1 MEVKTKKRGRP
12 LGSTK
17 KTDVATSYMFQTNL
31 EKQIEGAPINRNS
44 NRGWVN
50 WGLRNDYAIKLSEL
64 YFNSIVHK
72 SCVDFGVTAVV
83 GDGVDYQAM
92 NMDKTEVMPNQYQTW
107 DEFIRCLVL
116 DYILYGSY
124 AFQIIR
130 NKDGRT
136 FSYYHQPISS
146 VRCSPRDEEG
156 NITSY
161 WLCQDWTATGK
172 YPPIEIPRFGFQEED
187 TINSGKPYL
196 FVYETYTPDL
206 DYYSTPKYV
215 GALKAIM
222 TELELIRYDLR
233 SVKNNFSANGFLV
246 LPRVESDEERRDL
259 LNNIKNSF
267 VGADNAN
274 ALVVTFSNGDEN
286 DSNVAKFVKIDKDS
300 NNVNLFAES
309 NQRNIDRIVTAHRIP
324 SKALIGM
331 PIDGATLGGGGNEVN
346 VAWNLYNKTVATEYR
361 NAILTTINKMF
372 SLNGVDTEIVLKP
385 LDFNLT
391 DEEDKVTT
399 PAIHNIAPIGEV
411 KKNNIEEKVVNKDEQ
426 R

>member
-1 MEVKTKKRGRP
+1 MAKRGRP
-12 LGSTK
+12 KGSIK
-17 KTDVATSYMFQTNL
+17 KEPIATYMLQSNF
-31 EKQIEGAPINRNS
+31 EKQMEGAPINRNS

-50 WGLRNDYAIKLSEL
+50 WGNRNDYPIKLSEL

-72 SCVDFGVTAVV
+72 SCVDFGVTAIL
-83 GDGVDYQAM
+83 GDGIDYQAM
-92 NMDKTEVMPNQYQTW
+92 NMNETEVMPNNLQTW
-107 DEFIRCLVL
+107 DELIRCLAL

-172 YPPIEIPRFGFQEED
+172 YPPIEIPRFGFQEEE

-196 FVYETYTPDL
+196 FVFESYTPDL
-206 DYYSTPKYV
+206 DYYTTPKYV
-215 GALKAIM
+215 GGIKAIM

-233 SVKNNFSANGFLV
+233 AVKNNFSANGFLV
-246 LPRVESDEERRDL
+246 LPRVESDEERREL

-274 ALVVTFSNGDEN
+274 SLVVTFSNGDEN

-300 NNVNLFAES
+300 NNVNLFSES
-309 NQRNIDRIVTAHRIP
+309 NSRNIDRIVTAHRIP

-372 SLNGVDTEIVLKP
+372 ALNGVDTQLILKP

-399 PAIHNIAPIGEV
+399 PMINKIGYDTI
-411 KKNNIEEKVVNKDEQ
+411 KKNNDIEEKVVNKDEQ
-426 R
+426 RN

>member
-1 MEVKTKKRGRP
+1 MAKRGRP
-12 LGSTK
+12 KGSIK
-17 KTDVATSYMFQTNL
+17 KEPIETYMFQTNF
-31 EKQIEGAPINRNS
+31 EKQMEGAPINRNS

-50 WGLRNDYAIKLSEL
+50 WGNRNDYPIKLSEL

-72 SCVDFGVTAVV
+72 SCVDFGVTAIL
-83 GDGVDYQAM
+83 GDGVDYQTM
-92 NMDKTEVMPNQYQTW
+92 NMNETEVMPNNLQTW
-107 DEFIRCLVL
+107 DELIRCLAL

-172 YPPIEIPRFGFQEED
+172 YPPIEIPRFGFQEEE

-196 FVYETYTPDL
+196 FVFESYTPDL
-206 DYYSTPKYV
+206 DYYTTPKYV
-215 GALKAIM
+215 GGIKAIM

-233 SVKNNFSANGFLV
+233 AVKNNFSANGFLV
-246 LPRVESDEERRDL
+246 LPRVESDEERREL

-274 ALVVTFSNGDEN
+274 SLVVTFSNGYEN

-300 NNVNLFAES
+300 NNVNLFSES
-309 NQRNIDRIVTAHRIP
+309 NSRNIDRIVTAHRIP

-346 VAWNLYNKTVATEYR
+346 VAWNLFNKTVATEYR

-372 SLNGVDTEIVLKP
+372 ALNGVDTQLILKP

-399 PAIHNIAPIGEV
+399 PMINKIGYDTI
-411 KKNNIEEKVVNKDEQ
+411 KKNNDIEEKVVNKDEQ
-426 R
+426 RN

>member
-1 MEVKTKKRGRP
+1 MAKRGRP
-12 LGSTK
+12 KGSIK
-17 KTDVATSYMFQTNL
+17 KEPIATYMLQTNF
-31 EKQIEGAPINRNS
+31 EKQMEGAPINKNS

-50 WGLRNDYAIKLSEL
+50 WGNRNDYPIKLSEL

-72 SCVDFGVTAVV
+72 SCVDFGVTAIL
-83 GDGVDYQAM
+83 GDGVDYLAM
-92 NMDKTEVMPNQYQTW
+92 NMNETEVMPNNLQTW
-107 DEFIRCLVL
+107 DELIRCLAL

-172 YPPIEIPRFGFQEED
+172 YPPIEIPRFGFQEEE

-196 FVYETYTPDL
+196 FVYESYTPDL
-206 DYYSTPKYV
+206 DYYTTPKYV
-215 GALKAIM
+215 GGIKAIM

-233 SVKNNFSANGFLV
+233 AVKNNFSANGFLV
-246 LPRVESDEERRDL
+246 LPRVESDEERREL

-274 ALVVTFSNGDEN
+274 SLVVTFSNGDEN

-300 NNVNLFAES
+300 NNVNLFSES
-309 NQRNIDRIVTAHRIP
+309 NNRNIDRIVTAHRIP

-372 SLNGVDTEIVLKP
+372 ALNGVDTQLILKP

-399 PAIHNIAPIGEV
+399 PMINKIGYDTI
-411 KKNNIEEKVVNKDEQ
+411 KKNNDIEEKVVNKDEQ
-426 R
+426 RN

>member
-1 MEVKTKKRGRP
+1 MAKRGRP
-12 LGSTK
+12 KGSIK
-17 KTDVATSYMFQTNL
+17 KEPIATYMLQTNF
-31 EKQIEGAPINRNS
+31 EKQMEGAPINRNS

-50 WGLRNDYAIKLSEL
+50 WGNRNDYPIKLSEL

-72 SCVDFGVTAVV
+72 SCVDFGVTAIL
-83 GDGVDYQAM
+83 GDGIDYQAM
-92 NMDKTEVMPNQYQTW
+92 NMNETEVMPNNLQTW
-107 DEFIRCLVL
+107 DELIRCLAL

-161 WLCQDWTATGK
+161 WLCQDWTAVGK
-172 YPPIEIPRFGFQEED
+172 YPPIEIPRFGFQEEE

-196 FVYETYTPDL
+196 FVFESYTPDL
-206 DYYSTPKYV
+206 DYYTTPKYV
-215 GALKAIM
+215 GGIKAIM

-233 SVKNNFSANGFLV
+233 AVKNNFSANGFLV
-246 LPRVESDEERRDL
+246 LPRVESDEERREL

-274 ALVVTFSNGDEN
+274 SLVVTFSNGDEN

-300 NNVNLFAES
+300 NNVNLFSES
-309 NQRNIDRIVTAHRIP
+309 NSRNIDRIVTAHRIP

-346 VAWNLYNKTVATEYR
+346 VAWNLFNKTVATEYR

-372 SLNGVDTEIVLKP
+372 ALNGVDTQLILKP

-399 PAIHNIAPIGEV
+399 PMINKIGYDTI
-411 KKNNIEEKVVNKDEQ
+411 KKNNDIEEKVVNKDEQ
-426 R
+426 RN

>member
-1 MEVKTKKRGRP
+1 MAKRGRP
-12 LGSTK
+12 KGSIK
-17 KTDVATSYMFQTNL
+17 KEPIATYMLQTNF
-31 EKQIEGAPINRNS
+31 EKQMEGAPINKNS
-44 NRGWVN
+44 NRGWIN
-50 WGLRNDYAIKLSEL
+50 WGNRNDYPIKLSEL

-72 SCVDFGVTAVV
+72 SCVDFGVTAIL
-83 GDGVDYQAM
+83 GDGVDYQSM
-92 NMDKTEVMPNQYQTW
+92 NMNETEVMPNNLQTW
-107 DEFIRCLVL
+107 DELIRCLAL

-172 YPPIEIPRFGFQEED
+172 YPPIEIPRFGFQEEE

-196 FVYETYTPDL
+196 FVYESYTPDL
-206 DYYSTPKYV
+206 DYYTTPKYV
-215 GALKAIM
+215 GGIKAIM

-233 SVKNNFSANGFLV
+233 AVKNNFSANGFLV
-246 LPRVESDEERRDL
+246 LPRVESDEERREL

-274 ALVVTFSNGDEN
+274 SLVVTFSNGDEN

-300 NNVNLFAES
+300 NNVNLFSES
-309 NQRNIDRIVTAHRIP
+309 NNRNIDRIVTAHRIP

-346 VAWNLYNKTVATEYR
+346 VAWNLFNKTVATEYR

-372 SLNGVDTEIVLKP
+372 ALNGVDTELVLKP

-399 PAIHNIAPIGEV
+399 PMINKIGYDTI
-411 KKNNIEEKVVNKDEQ
+411 KKNNDIEEKVVNKDEQ
-426 R
+426 RN

>member
-1 MEVKTKKRGRP
+1 MAKRGRP
-12 LGSTK
+12 KGSIK
-17 KTDVATSYMFQTNL
+17 KEPIATYMLQTNF
-31 EKQIEGAPINRNS
+31 EKQMEGAPINRNS

-50 WGLRNDYAIKLSEL
+50 WGNRNDYPIKLSEL

-72 SCVDFGVTAVV
+72 SCVDFGVTAIL
-83 GDGVDYQAM
+83 GDGIDYQSM
-92 NMDKTEVMPNQYQTW
+92 NMNETEVMPNNLQTW
-107 DEFIRCLVL
+107 DELIRCLAL

-172 YPPIEIPRFGFQEED
+172 YPPIEIPRFGFQEEE

-196 FVYETYTPDL
+196 FVFESYTPDL
-206 DYYSTPKYV
+206 DYYTTPKYV
-215 GALKAIM
+215 GGIKAIM

-233 SVKNNFSANGFLV
+233 AVKNNFSANGFLV
-246 LPRVESDEERRDL
+246 LPRVESDEERREL

-274 ALVVTFSNGDEN
+274 SLVVTFSNGDEN

-300 NNVNLFAES
+300 NNVNLFSES
-309 NQRNIDRIVTAHRIP
+309 NSRNIDRIVTAHRIP

-372 SLNGVDTEIVLKP
+372 ALNGVDTQLILKP

-399 PAIHNIAPIGEV
+399 PMINKIGYDTI
-411 KKNNIEEKVVNKDEQ
+411 KKNNDIEEKVVNKDEQ
-426 R
+426 RN

>member
-17 KTDVATSYMFQTNL
+17 KTDVATSYMFQTNF

-50 WGLRNDYAIKLSEL
+50 WGLRNDYPIKLSEL

-83 GDGVDYQAM
+83 GDGVDYAAM

-172 YPPIEIPRFGFQEED
+172 YPPIEIPRFGFQEEE

-331 PIDGATLGGGGNEVN
+331 PIEGATLGGGGNEVN
-346 VAWNLYNKTVATEYR
+346 VAWNLYNKTIATEYR
-361 NAILTTINKMF
+361 NAVLTTINKMF
-372 SLNGVDTEIVLKP
+372 ALNGVDTELVLKP
-385 LDFNLT
+385 LDFNLFDKT
-391 DEEDKVTT
+391 DTT
-399 PAIHNIAPIGEV
+399 TNKQTLPLI
-411 KKNNIEEKVVNKDEQ
+411 NNINTEEKIVNKSTDNL
-426 R
+426 

>member
-1 MEVKTKKRGRP
+1 MAKRGRP
-12 LGSTK
+12 KGSIK
-17 KTDVATSYMFQTNL
+17 KEPIATYMLQTNF
-31 EKQIEGAPINRNS
+31 EKQMEGAPINKNS

-50 WGLRNDYAIKLSEL
+50 WGNRNDYPIKLSEL

-72 SCVDFGVTAVV
+72 SCVDFGVTAIL
-83 GDGVDYQAM
+83 GDGIDYQAM
-92 NMDKTEVMPNQYQTW
+92 NMNETEVMPNNLQTW
-107 DEFIRCLVL
+107 DELIRCLAL

-172 YPPIEIPRFGFQEED
+172 YPPIEIPRFGFQEEE

-196 FVYETYTPDL
+196 FVFESYTPDL
-206 DYYSTPKYV
+206 DYYTTPKYV
-215 GALKAIM
+215 GGIKAIM

-233 SVKNNFSANGFLV
+233 AVKNNFSANGFLV
-246 LPRVESDEERRDL
+246 LPRVESDEERREL

-274 ALVVTFSNGDEN
+274 SLVVTFSNGDEN

-300 NNVNLFAES
+300 NNVNLFSES
-309 NQRNIDRIVTAHRIP
+309 NSRNIDRIVTAHRIP
-324 SKALIGM
+324 SKSLIGM
-331 PIDGATLGGGGNEVN
+331 PLEGASLGGGGNEVN

-372 SLNGVDTEIVLKP
+372 ALNGVDTQLILKP

-399 PAIHNIAPIGEV
+399 PMINKIGYDTI
-411 KKNNIEEKVVNKDEQ
+411 KKNNDIEEKVVNKDEQ
-426 R
+426 RN

>member
-17 KTDVATSYMFQTNL
+17 KTDVATSYMFQTNF

-83 GDGVDYQAM
+83 GDGVDYAAM

-172 YPPIEIPRFGFQEED
+172 YPPIEIPRFGFQEEE

-346 VAWNLYNKTVATEYR
+346 VAWNLYNKTIATEYR
-361 NAILTTINKMF
+361 NAVLTTINKMF
-372 SLNGVDTEIVLKP
+372 ALNGVDTELVLKP

-399 PAIHNIAPIGEV
+399 PAIHNIAPIAEV
-411 KKNNIEEKVVNKDEQ
+411 NKNNIEEKVVNKDEQ

>member
-1 MEVKTKKRGRP
+1 MAKRGRP
-12 LGSTK
+12 KGSIK
-17 KTDVATSYMFQTNL
+17 KEPIATYMLQTNF
-31 EKQIEGAPINRNS
+31 EKQMEGAPINKNS

-50 WGLRNDYAIKLSEL
+50 WGSRNDYPIKLSEL

-72 SCVDFGVTAVV
+72 SCVDFGVTAIL

-92 NMDKTEVMPNQYQTW
+92 NMNETEVMPNNLQTW
-107 DEFIRCLVL
+107 DELIRCLAL

-172 YPPIEIPRFGFQEED
+172 YPPIEIPRFGFQEEE

-196 FVYETYTPDL
+196 FVYESYTPDL
-206 DYYSTPKYV
+206 DYYTTPKYV
-215 GALKAIM
+215 GGIKAIM

-233 SVKNNFSANGFLV
+233 AVKNNFSANGFLV
-246 LPRVESDEERRDL
+246 LPRVESDEERREL

-274 ALVVTFSNGDEN
+274 SLVVTFSNGDEN

-300 NNVNLFAES
+300 NNVNLFSES
-309 NQRNIDRIVTAHRIP
+309 NSRNIDRIVTAHRIP

-346 VAWNLYNKTVATEYR
+346 VAWNLFNKTVATEYR

-372 SLNGVDTEIVLKP
+372 ALNGVDTELVLKP

-399 PAIHNIAPIGEV
+399 PMINKIGYDTI
-411 KKNNIEEKVVNKDEQ
+411 KKNNDIEEKVVNKDEQ
-426 R
+426 RN

>member
-1 MEVKTKKRGRP
+1 MAKRGRP
-12 LGSTK
+12 KGSIK
-17 KTDVATSYMFQTNL
+17 KEPIATYLLQTNF
-31 EKQIEGAPINRNS
+31 EKQMEGAPINRNS

-50 WGLRNDYAIKLSEL
+50 WGNRNDYPIKLSEL

-72 SCVDFGVTAVV
+72 SCVDFGVTAIL
-83 GDGVDYQAM
+83 GDGIDYQAM
-92 NMDKTEVMPNQYQTW
+92 NMNETEVMPNNLQTW
-107 DEFIRCLVL
+107 DELIRCLAL

-172 YPPIEIPRFGFQEED
+172 YPPIEIPRFGFQEEE

-196 FVYETYTPDL
+196 FVFESYTPDL
-206 DYYSTPKYV
+206 DYYTTPKYV
-215 GALKAIM
+215 GGIKAIM

-233 SVKNNFSANGFLV
+233 AVKNNFSANGFLV
-246 LPRVESDEERRDL
+246 LPRVESDEERREL

-274 ALVVTFSNGDEN
+274 SLVVTFSNGDEN

-300 NNVNLFAES
+300 NNVNLFSES
-309 NQRNIDRIVTAHRIP
+309 NSRNIDRIVTAHRIP

-346 VAWNLYNKTVATEYR
+346 VAWNLFNKTVATEYR

-372 SLNGVDTEIVLKP
+372 ALNGVDTQLILKP

-399 PAIHNIAPIGEV
+399 PMINKIGYDTI
-411 KKNNIEEKVVNKDEQ
+411 KKNNDIEEKVVNKDEQ
-426 R
+426 RN

>member
-17 KTDVATSYMFQTNL
+17 KTDVATSYMFQANF

-50 WGLRNDYAIKLSEL
+50 WGLRNDYPIKLSEL

-72 SCVDFGVTAVV
+72 SCIDFGVTAVV

-172 YPPIEIPRFGFQEED
+172 YPPIEIPRFGFQEEE

-346 VAWNLYNKTVATEYR
+346 VAWNLYNKTIATEYR
-361 NAILTTINKMF
+361 NAVLTTINKMF
-372 SLNGVDTEIVLKP
+372 ALNGVDTELVLKP

>member
-17 KTDVATSYMFQTNL
+17 KTDVATSYMFQANF

-44 NRGWVN
+44 NRGYVN
-50 WGLRNDYAIKLSEL
+50 WGLRNDYPIKLSEL

-172 YPPIEIPRFGFQEED
+172 YPPIEIPRFGFQEEE

-346 VAWNLYNKTVATEYR
+346 VAWNLYNKTIATEYR
-361 NAILTTINKMF
+361 NAVLTTINKMF
-372 SLNGVDTEIVLKP
+372 ALNGVDTELVLKP

-399 PAIHNIAPIGEV
+399 PAIHNIAPIAEV
-411 KKNNIEEKVVNKDEQ
+411 NKNNIEEKVVNKDEQ

>member
-1 MEVKTKKRGRP
+1 MAKRGRP
-12 LGSTK
+12 KGSITK
-17 KTDVATSYMFQTNL
+17 KEPIATYMLQTNF
-31 EKQIEGAPINRNS
+31 EKQMEGAPINKNS

-50 WGLRNDYAIKLSEL
+50 WGNRNDYPIKLSEL

-72 SCVDFGVTAVV
+72 SCVDFGVTAIL
-83 GDGVDYQAM
+83 GDGIDYQSM
-92 NMDKTEVMPNQYQTW
+92 NMNETEVMPNNLQTW
-107 DEFIRCLVL
+107 DELIRCLAL

-172 YPPIEIPRFGFQEED
+172 YPPIEIPRFGFQEEE

-196 FVYETYTPDL
+196 FVFESYTPDL
-206 DYYSTPKYV
+206 DYYTTPKYV
-215 GALKAIM
+215 GGIKAIM

-233 SVKNNFSANGFLV
+233 AVKNNFSANGFLV
-246 LPRVESDEERRDL
+246 LPRVESDEERREL

-274 ALVVTFSNGDEN
+274 SLVVTFSNGDEN

-300 NNVNLFAES
+300 NNVNLFSES
-309 NQRNIDRIVTAHRIP
+309 NSRNIDRIVTAHRIP

-331 PIDGATLGGGGNEVN
+331 PIDGASLGGGGNEVN

-372 SLNGVDTEIVLKP
+372 ALNGVDTQLILKP

-399 PAIHNIAPIGEV
+399 PMINKIGYDTI
-411 KKNNIEEKVVNKDEQ
+411 KKNNDIEEKVVNKDEQ
-426 R
+426 RN

>member
-1 MEVKTKKRGRP
+1 MAKRGRP
-12 LGSTK
+12 KGSIK
-17 KTDVATSYMFQTNL
+17 KEPIATYMLQSNF
-31 EKQIEGAPINRNS
+31 EKQMEGAPINKNS

-50 WGLRNDYAIKLSEL
+50 WGNRNDYPIKLSEL

-72 SCVDFGVTAVV
+72 SCVDFGVTAIL
-83 GDGVDYQAM
+83 GDGIDYQAM
-92 NMDKTEVMPNQYQTW
+92 NMNETEVMPNNLQTW
-107 DEFIRCLVL
+107 DELIRCLAL

-172 YPPIEIPRFGFQEED
+172 YPPIEIPRFGFQEEE

-196 FVYETYTPDL
+196 FVYESYTPDL
-206 DYYSTPKYV
+206 DYYTTPKYV
-215 GALKAIM
+215 GGIKAIM

-233 SVKNNFSANGFLV
+233 AVKNNFSANGFLV
-246 LPRVESDEERRDL
+246 LPRVESNEERREL

-274 ALVVTFSNGDEN
+274 SLVVTFSNGDEN

-300 NNVNLFAES
+300 NNVNLFSES
-309 NQRNIDRIVTAHRIP
+309 NSRNIDRIVTAHRIP

-372 SLNGVDTEIVLKP
+372 ALNGVDTQLILKP

-399 PAIHNIAPIGEV
+399 PMINKIGYDTI
-411 KKNNIEEKVVNKDEQ
+411 KKNNDIEEKVVNKDEQ
-426 R
+426 RN

>member
-1 MEVKTKKRGRP
+1 MAKRGRP
-12 LGSTK
+12 KGSIK
-17 KTDVATSYMFQTNL
+17 KEPIATYMLQTNF
-31 EKQIEGAPINRNS
+31 EKQMEGAPINKNS
-44 NRGWVN
+44 NRGWIN
-50 WGLRNDYAIKLSEL
+50 WGNRNDYPIKLSEL

-72 SCVDFGVTAVV
+72 SCVDFGVTAIL
-83 GDGVDYQAM
+83 GDGVDYQSM
-92 NMDKTEVMPNQYQTW
+92 NMNETEVMPNNLQTW
-107 DEFIRCLVL
+107 DELIRCLAL

-172 YPPIEIPRFGFQEED
+172 YPPIEIPRFGFQEEE

-196 FVYETYTPDL
+196 FVYESYTPDL
-206 DYYSTPKYV
+206 DYYTTPKYV
-215 GALKAIM
+215 GGIKAIM

-233 SVKNNFSANGFLV
+233 AVKNNFSANGFLV
-246 LPRVESDEERRDL
+246 LPRVESDEERREL

-274 ALVVTFSNGDEN
+274 SLVVTFSNGDEN

-300 NNVNLFAES
+300 NNVNLFSES
-309 NQRNIDRIVTAHRIP
+309 NNRNIDRIVTAHRIP

-346 VAWNLYNKTVATEYR
+346 VAWNLFNKTVATEYR

-372 SLNGVDTEIVLKP
+372 ALNGVDTQLILKP

-399 PAIHNIAPIGEV
+399 PMINKIGYDTI
-411 KKNNIEEKVVNKDEQ
+411 KKNNDIEEKVVNKDEQ
-426 R
+426 RN

>member
-1 MEVKTKKRGRP
+1 
-12 LGSTK
+12 
-17 KTDVATSYMFQTNL
+17 MFQTNF

-44 NRGWVN
+44 NRGYVN
-50 WGLRNDYAIKLSEL
+50 WGLRNDYPIKLSEL

-172 YPPIEIPRFGFQEED
+172 YPPIEIPRFGFQEDE

-196 FVYETYTPDL
+196 FVFETYTPDL
-206 DYYSTPKYV
+206 DYYTTPKYI
-215 GALKAIM
+215 GGLKAIM

-233 SVKNNFSANGFLV
+233 AVKNNFSANGFLV
-246 LPRVESDEERRDL
+246 LPRVESDEERREL

-274 ALVVTFSNGDEN
+274 SLVVTFSNGDEN

-300 NNVNLFAES
+300 NNVNLFSES

-361 NAILTTINKMF
+361 NAIVTTINKMF
-372 SLNGVDTEIVLKP
+372 ALNGIDTELVLKP

-426 R
+426 QR

>member
-1 MEVKTKKRGRP
+1 MAKRGRP
-12 LGSTK
+12 KGSIK
-17 KTDVATSYMFQTNL
+17 KEPIATYMLQTNF
-31 EKQIEGAPINRNS
+31 EKQMEGAPINKNS

-50 WGLRNDYAIKLSEL
+50 WGNRNDYPIKLSEL

-72 SCVDFGVTAVV
+72 SCVDFGVTAIL

-92 NMDKTEVMPNQYQTW
+92 NMNETEVMPNNLQTW
-107 DEFIRCLVL
+107 DELIRCLAL

-172 YPPIEIPRFGFQEED
+172 YPPIEIPRFGFQEEE

-196 FVYETYTPDL
+196 FVYESYTPDL
-206 DYYSTPKYV
+206 DYYTTPKYV
-215 GALKAIM
+215 GGIKAIM

-233 SVKNNFSANGFLV
+233 AVKNNFSANGFLV
-246 LPRVESDEERRDL
+246 LPRVESDEERREL

-274 ALVVTFSNGDEN
+274 SLVVTFSNGDEN

-300 NNVNLFAES
+300 NNVNLFSES
-309 NQRNIDRIVTAHRIP
+309 NSRNIDRIVTAHRIP

-346 VAWNLYNKTVATEYR
+346 VAWNLFNKTVATEYR

-372 SLNGVDTEIVLKP
+372 ALNGVDTELVLKP

-399 PAIHNIAPIGEV
+399 PMINKIGYDTI
-411 KKNNIEEKVVNKDEQ
+411 KKNNDIEEKVVNKDEQ
-426 R
+426 RN